1 MASNKPKFVRFGAAI
16 VMIVLPLAYLAVTAA
31 TDKDIAS
38 YYVTIQEL
46 QKMDQAKYTKRLRV
60 AGNVT
65 AGSIKREGG
74 RTQFTLEEE
83 GRVLPVEYTGIETLP
98 DTFKDK
104 SQALAEGKFGRDGV
118 FHAQKIQAK
127 CASKYAPKQDAAP
140 AGETPAKATQ
150 KAQASTPAM

>member
-1 MASNKPKFVRFGAAI
+1 MSQQKPKFVRFGVAI
-16 VMIVLPLAYLAVTAA
+16 AFVVLPLAYLAISAA
-31 TDKDIAS
+31 KDKDVAS

-46 QKMDQAKYTKRLRV
+46 QKMNEDAYSRRLRV
-60 AGNVT
+60 AGNV
-65 AGSIKREGG
+65 APGSIRRQG
-74 RTQFTLEEE
+74 THIQFSLEEE
-83 GRVLPVEYTGIETLP
+83 GRLLPVEYKGAEALP

-127 CASKYAPKQDAAP
+127 CASKYAPKPQGAPADAA
-140 AGETPAKATQ
+140 GSTQ

>member
-1 MASNKPKFVRFGAAI
+1 MRFGVAI
-16 VMIVLPLAYLAVTAA
+16 AFVVVPLVYLAVSAA
-31 TDKDIAS
+31 NDKEVAS

-46 QKMDQAKYTKRLRV
+46 QKMDDDVYAKRLRV
-60 AGNVT
+60 AGNV
-65 AGSIKREGG
+65 APGSIRREG
-74 RTQFTLEEE
+74 TLIQFSLEEE
-83 GRVLPVEYTGIETLP
+83 GRLLPVVYKGAEALP

-127 CASKYAPKQDAAP
+127 CASKYAPKQDGAP
-140 AGETPAKATQ
+140 ADTAGAPAQ